1 MDGRVRDSVVAMG
14 RHKTATMSLPAPAVS
29 AGISV
34 VMAVIYLAIIVRR
47 QHTVTGRSIFIACFL
62 VAVGGLL
69 VASFRV
75 DSPFQ
80 RAALLTCAAN
90 SLVAVGF
97 LGLFSVG
104 LPLLIAGGL
113 IMPSVARALTEAPR
127 PWGPTIAAA
136 ATLAALTV
144 VIVGLLAT

>member
-1 MDGRVRDSVVAMG
+1 MG
-14 RHKTATMSLPAPAVS
+14 RHKTATMSLPAPVVS

-47 QHTVTGRSIFIACFL
+47 QHAVTGRSIFIACFL
-62 VAVGGLL
+62 VVVGGLL

-97 LGLFSVG
+97 LGLFSIG

-127 PWGPTIAAA
+127 PWGPTIAAV

>member
-1 MDGRVRDSVVAMG
+1 MG
-14 RHKTATMSLPAPAVS
+14 RHKGATLPLPAPVVS

-34 VMAVIYLAIIVRR
+34 VVAVIYLAMITRR
-47 QHTVTGRSIFIACFL
+47 QHVVTGRSIFIACFL
-62 VAVGGLL
+62 VAVAGLL

-75 DSPFQ
+75 ESPVR
-80 RAALLTCAAN
+80 RAALLAGAAN

-97 LGLFSVG
+97 LGLFSIG

-113 IMPSVARALTEAPR
+113 LMPSVARALAEAPR

-136 ATLAALTV
+136 ATLAALA
-144 VIVGLLAT
+144 IIIAGLLAT